1 MLYKLYVIIIN
12 EMRMEDE
19 ISTIRDITQWKLIR
33 NRGQISQEIQYSV
46 QYYKDICVSKEKSFK
61 NTIY

>member
-1 MLYKLYVIIIN
+1 
-12 EMRMEDE
+12 MRMEDE

-46 QYYKDICVSKEKSFK
+46 QYYKDICVSKEKLFG